1 MDNRNSGGSN
11 RPFSVNN
18 PFRNATIDSSI
29 TQYKNDAQFQEWAR
43 NQSRTNSFDR
53 PQLNTRTSS
62 QLSFP
67 SIPEDEQQRRADQQG
82 VYSGLESFSTGS
94 LSPPSRAISSKN
106 PFLDDVS
113 MTDNFDNRNV
123 RSPPP
128 PPPPSKSKNLP
139 TAKEEKD
146 QLRQRYLEESDVNA
160 MSNRQGSS
168 DMPPSYEEITI
179 SDGPRRGYPK
189 EKSSRSSSHREHSNS
204 ASYVPHK
211 SSSHHHREA
220 SSSSTPSKNGKRKG
234 KGVTP
239 KNVDTIDKLD
249 VTGLFG
255 GSFHH
260 DGPFD
265 AVTPHRNKNN
275 KAAPVLAFPVDGP
288 NSTIGGASFKKSAMD
303 EVFGR
308 DDVDDSDIYQYSP
321 HTLKR
326 GGDTQDAIKSSVG
339 KNIQQMDAKNKT
351 QLVHGPVTAGLGSST
366 FLDGAPAS
374 SAAIRSDIKA
384 HSNHNRTGGLQRN
397 KSLSQRLGLG
407 GSGDTNAPMTG
418 VRRNLSLS
426 RENHDVS
433 NNSEGVRRSKTV
445 NPSSRTHRSKYP
457 TDFDDQSDEDEDE
470 DNVYLG
476 VRYNDSNM
484 KKKSTGS
491 KLLNRVKSLKV
502 GRKSQ

>member
-1 MDNRNSGGSN
+1 MENRNSSTSSM
-11 RPFSVNN
+11 PFSVNN
-18 PFRNATIDSSI
+18 PFRNATVDSSI
-29 TQYKNDAQFQEWAR
+29 NQYKNDSQFQEWAK
-43 NQSRTNSFDR
+43 NQSRTNSFDM

-67 SIPEDEQQRRADQQG
+67 NIPEDEPQRNADQQG
-82 VYSGLESFSTGS
+82 AFYSGLESFSSGS
-94 LSPPSRAISSKN
+94 LSPPSRPLSSKN

-113 MTDNFDNRNV
+113 SATDFR

-128 PPPPSKSKNLP
+128 VSRNKNHP
-139 TAKEEKD
+139 TAKEEKE
-146 QLRQRYLEESDVNA
+146 QLRQRYLEESDVSTVGNTRE
-160 MSNRQGSS
+160 NT
-168 DMPPSYEEITI
+168 DLPPSYEEIT
-179 SDGPRRGYPK
+179 STNGSRRAYPK
-189 EKSSRSSSHREHSNS
+189 EKVSQGKE
-204 ASYVPHK
+204 K
-211 SSSHHHREA
+211 S
-220 SSSSTPSKNGKRKG
+220 K
-234 KGVTP
+234 VIVP

-288 NSTIGGASFKKSAMD
+288 NSTIGGASTKKSALD

-308 DDVDDSDIYQYSP
+308 DDTDDSDIYQYSSQ
-321 HTLKR
+321 TLRR
-326 GGDTQDAIKSSVG
+326 GGDTQDAIKANVG
-339 KNIQQMDAKNKT
+339 NVQQMDAKNKT
-351 QLVHGPVTAGLGSST
+351 ELVHGPVTAGLGSST

-374 SAAIRSDIKA
+374 SAAIRNDIKA
-384 HSNHNRTGGLQRN
+384 HSYHNRNGGLQRN

-407 GSGDTNAPMTG
+407 GSGDSNAPMTG

-426 RENHDVS
+426 RDNYDVGHS
-433 NNSEGVRRSKTV
+433 NEGVRRSKTV
-445 NPSSRTHRSKYP
+445 NSPNRTHKSNYT
-457 TDFDDQSDEDEDE
+457 TDFDGQDDHNEDEE
-470 DNVYLG
+470 DVYLG
-476 VRYNDSNM
+476 VRYNEPNM

-491 KLLNRVKSLKV
+491 KLLSRVKSLKV

>member
-1 MDNRNSGGSN
+1 MENRNSSTSS

-18 PFRNATIDSSI
+18 PFRNATVDSSI
-29 TQYKNDAQFQEWAR
+29 NQYKNDSQFQVWAK
-43 NQSRTNSFDR
+43 NQSRTNSFDM

-67 SIPEDEQQRRADQQG
+67 NIPEDEPQRNADQQG
-82 VYSGLESFSTGS
+82 AFYSGLESFSSGS
-94 LSPPSRAISSKN
+94 LSPPSRPLSSKN

-113 MTDNFDNRNV
+113 SATDFR

-128 PPPPSKSKNLP
+128 VSRNKNHP
-139 TAKEEKD
+139 TAKEEKE
-146 QLRQRYLEESDVNA
+146 QLRQRYLEESDVSTVGNTRE
-160 MSNRQGSS
+160 NT
-168 DMPPSYEEITI
+168 DLPPSYEEIT
-179 SDGPRRGYPK
+179 STNGSRRAYPK
-189 EKSSRSSSHREHSNS
+189 EKVSRPSSHREHSNS
-204 ASYVPHK
+204 GTYIPRR

-220 SSSSTPSKNGKRKG
+220 SSSSTPSKKGKRKS
-234 KGVTP
+234 KVIVP

-288 NSTIGGASFKKSAMD
+288 NSTIGGASTKKSALD

-308 DDVDDSDIYQYSP
+308 DDTDDSDIYQYSSQ
-321 HTLKR
+321 TLRR
-326 GGDTQDAIKSSVG
+326 GGDTQDAIKANVG
-339 KNIQQMDAKNKT
+339 NVQQMDAKNKT
-351 QLVHGPVTAGLGSST
+351 ELVHGPVTAGLGSST

-374 SAAIRSDIKA
+374 LAAIRNDIKA
-384 HSNHNRTGGLQRN
+384 HSYHNRNGGLQRN

-407 GSGDTNAPMTG
+407 GSGDSNAPMTG

-426 RENHDVS
+426 RDNYDVGHS
-433 NNSEGVRRSKTV
+433 NEGVRRSKTV
-445 NPSSRTHRSKYP
+445 NSSNRTHKSNYT
-457 TDFDDQSDEDEDE
+457 TDFDGQDDHNEDEE
-470 DNVYLG
+470 DVYLG
-476 VRYNDSNM
+476 VRYNEPNM

-491 KLLNRVKSLKV
+491 KLLSRVKSLKV